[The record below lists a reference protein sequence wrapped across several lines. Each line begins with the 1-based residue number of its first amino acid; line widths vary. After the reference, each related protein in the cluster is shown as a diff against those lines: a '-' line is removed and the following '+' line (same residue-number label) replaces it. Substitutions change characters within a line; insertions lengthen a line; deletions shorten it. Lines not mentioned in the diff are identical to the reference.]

1 MGGHGGSVPGRGNSQ
16 RPQAGANLRGGGDR
30 KRPKVRIADP
40 GHPAP
45 IGGFEARA
53 QARPA
58 ALTMLLVIMKDKE
71 EERGQLWAW
80 AFGRQGAAGG
90 RQRRMLHSV
99 PAPLTVPEEGN
110 AQSQGSQGQVALQA
124 ETGSRALGE
133 ELGGNSRVC
142 FFLSPGASL

>member
-1 MGGHGGSVPGRGNSQ
+1 M
-16 RPQAGANLRGGGDR
+16 RGGGDR
-30 KRPKVRIADP
+30 KRPKVRVADP

-58 ALTMLLVIMKDKE
+58 ALTTLLVITKDKE

-90 RQRRMLHSV
+90 REGQRVAGRGASHIQSR
-99 PAPLTVPEEGN
+99 APLTVPEEGN
-110 AQSQGSQGQVALQA
+110 AQSQVSQGQVALQA

-142 FFLSPGASL
+142 FFLSPGPSL